1 MAESRDHVVPL
12 SQLSDIEVAKDDPDV
27 RGWEVLGSDGRRV
40 GQVGE
45 LIVDR
50 DAMKVRYLEVGI
62 GDDLLGSAG
71 EAGREVL
78 IPIGYA
84 RLDRHDNRVFVD
96 TMAAE
101 ELAGLPRF
109 EAGPITREYE
119 MNLRRRFDSAFTGE
133 HAENDF
139 YGHEIYDENRFYE
152 PREDFGEERR
162 LSLSEEELEVG
173 RSRRQA
179 GEVEIDKHVET
190 RHVTEHVPVR
200 HEEVV
205 IEHRP
210 PGDMSA
216 ETRIEEG
223 EIHVPVSEEELTV
236 QRRTVPREEIVVRK
250 EEVIEDREIDADLR
264 RERAEVL
271 REGDVRVRDDRE
283 GEVRASEELEGGMW
297 SQEGR
302 ESDLRSD
309 DESEDRGGLFDR

>member
-1 MAESRDHVVPL
+1 MGESRDHVVPL

-27 RGWEVLGSDGRRV
+27 RGWEVVASDGRRV

-62 GDDLLGSAG
+62 GDDLLESGG

-101 ELAGLPRF
+101 ELASLPRY
-109 EAGPITREYE
+109 EAGSITREYE
-119 MNLRRRFDSAFTGE
+119 MTLRRRFDSAFSGE
-133 HAENDF
+133 HGENDF
-139 YGHEIYDENRFYE
+139 YSHDLYDENRFYE
-152 PREDFGEERR
+152 PRENLGEER
-162 LSLSEEELEVG
+162 LSLSEEELEIG
-173 RSRRQA
+173 RRQHQA
-179 GEVEIDKHVET
+179 GEVEIDKRVET
-190 RHVTEHVPVR
+190 RHVTEHVPVH

-210 PGDMSA
+210 PSDIQGDA
-216 ETRIEEG
+216 RIEEG
-223 EIHVPVSEEELTV
+223 EIHIPVSEEELTV
-236 QRRTVPREEIVVRK
+236 QRRTIPREEIVVRK

-264 RERAEVL
+264 RERAEVFH
-271 REGDVRVRDDRE
+271 EGEARVRDDRP
-283 GEVRASEELEGGMW
+283 EELRA
-297 SQEGR
+297 R
-302 ESDLRSD
+302 EDRENELMSDEDR
-309 DESEDRGGLFDR
+309 EDRGGLFDR